1 MLEGDGGQMKIK
13 AAVVYEKNAPFE
25 IKEVEL
31 AEPKDDEILT
41 RMAGC
46 GVCHTDES
54 VRRQELPVPLPIVLG
69 HEGSGVVEKVGRNVT
84 HVKPG
89 DHVVFSPVSCGECEY
104 CLSGHPSA
112 CVKLGPGNFAGT
124 YLDGTRRLKD
134 ENGKEI
140 SAFFSQSAFAT
151 YAVTHKRNT
160 IKLDDEGIDLAL
172 LGPLSCGIQTGAG
185 TVLNVLKP
193 EAGESIAVFGCG
205 GVGLSAVMAAKI
217 AGCTQIIGIDA
228 VPKRLEIA
236 KELGC
241 TDVINGKEAEDLTQ
255 EITRV
260 SNGGVHHSFDT
271 TGVPVLVEAAIKS
284 LRKMGA
290 CALAATM
297 GDRQY
302 SIQYGF
308 MVQAKA
314 AKIIGIQEGDSN
326 FPLFLPKL
334 VDFYKKGMFPFDKMI
349 KFYSLDDIEKAFA
362 DSLSGET
369 IKPVSRF

>member
-1 MLEGDGGQMKIK
+1 MKIK

-25 IKEVEL
+25 IKELEL

-41 RMAGC
+41 RIAGC

-54 VRRQELPVPLPIVLG
+54 VRRQEIPVPLPIVLG
-69 HEGSGVVEKVGRNVT
+69 HEGSGVVEKVGGSVT

-89 DHVVFSPVSCGECEY
+89 DRVIFSPVSCGECEY
-104 CLSGHPSA
+104 CLSGHPA
-112 CVKLGPGNFAGT
+112 ECVHIGAGNFAGT

-134 ENGKEI
+134 ENGREI
-140 SAFFSQSAFAT
+140 SVFFSQSAFAS

-160 IKLDDEGIDLAL
+160 IKADDEGAVDLAL

-193 EAGESIAVFGCG
+193 EPGESIAVFGCG

-217 AGCTQIIGIDA
+217 AGCTQIIGVDA
-228 VPKRLEIA
+228 VPGRLEMA

-241 TDVINGKEAEDLTQ
+241 TDTVNGKDFEDISR
-255 EITRV
+255 EVARI

-271 TGVPVLVEAAIKS
+271 TGVPALVEAAVKS
-284 LRKMGA
+284 LRKMGT

-302 SIQYGF
+302 SLQLGF
-308 MVQAKA
+308 LVQAKA
-314 AKIIGIQEGDSN
+314 VKIVGIQEGDSN

-334 VDFYKKGMFPFDKMI
+334 VDFYKKGLFPFDKMI

-362 DSLSGET
+362 DSLSGEVV
-369 IKPVSRF
+369 KPVIRF